1 MYFIKYH
8 HCKQIVQHGCVP
20 SFRMN
25 NEPYQPNIYYRCF
38 FMYLPRGKGYCNTYS
53 DIHMLYLGYYED
65 KIELLFI
72 NIKDVSNVFFK
83 THKNK

>member
-1 MYFIKYH
+1 
-8 HCKQIVQHGCVP
+8 
-20 SFRMN
+20 
-25 NEPYQPNIYYRCF
+25 
-38 FMYLPRGKGYCNTYS
+38 MYLPRGKGYCNTYS

-72 NIKDVSNVFFK
+72 NIKDASNLFFK